1 MNLHLRA
8 PLAVFDVEATGP
20 NVCRDRI
27 VELFILK
34 LHPDGRREEHNYR
47 INPGIPIPPEVSMV
61 HGIYDEDLKDCP
73 TFNDL
78 APTIKRVLNDCDLAG
93 FNHIKFDI
101 PMLVEE
107 FLRAGIEFDVRNKKL
122 IDTQIIFHLME
133 KRTLS
138 AAYKYYC
145 DKDLVNAHS
154 AQADTIATYEVLLA
168 QLERYDGQ
176 EAEDSNGQKLGV
188 VKSSSM
194 DSLHK
199 LFNSKMVDLAGRFVY
214 NHEGVEVLNFG
225 KHRFKPVQDILKEE
239 PGFYDWMMRGEF
251 PMDTKRKLTEI
262 KLRALNR

>member
-1 MNLHLRA
+1 MKLHLRN
-8 PLAVFDVEATGP
+8 PLAIFDVEATGA

-34 LHPDGRREEHNYR
+34 VHPNGKQEEHNFR

-61 HGIYDEDLKDCP
+61 HGIYDEDLKECP
-73 TFNDL
+73 SFSEL
-78 APTIKRVLNDCDLAG
+78 APVIKRILHDCDMAG

-101 PMLVEE
+101 PMLIEE
-107 FLRAGIEFDVRNKKL
+107 FLRAGVEFDVRNKKL
-122 IDTQIIFHLME
+122 IDAQIIFHQME

-145 DKDLVNAHS
+145 DKDLINAHS
-154 AQADTIATYEVLLA
+154 AEADTKATYEVLLS
-168 QLERYDGQ
+168 QLERYDGL
-176 EAEDSNGQKLGV
+176 EVEDSSGQKVGTV
-188 VKSSSM
+188 NKDSM

-225 KHRFKPVQDILKEE
+225 KHRFRSVQVVLKEE

-251 PMDTKRKLTEI
+251 PLDTKRKLTEI
-262 KLRALNR
+262 KLRGLNR

>member
-1 MNLHLRA
+1 MNLHLRN
-8 PLAVFDVEATGP
+8 PLAIFDVEATGA

-34 LHPDGRREEHNYR
+34 VHPDGRKEEHNYR
-47 INPGIPIPPEVSMV
+47 INPGIPIPPEVSML
-61 HGIYDEDLKDCP
+61 HGIYNEDVKDCP

-78 APTIKRVLNDCDLAG
+78 AQTIKRVLNDCDLAG

-107 FLRAGIEFDVRNKKL
+107 FLRAGVEFDVSKKKL
-122 IDTQIIFHLME
+122 IDAQIIFHLME
-133 KRTLS
+133 KRTLT

-145 DKDLVNAHS
+145 EKDLENAHS
-154 AQADTIATYEVLLA
+154 AEADTMATYEVLMA

-176 EAEDSNGQKLGV
+176 EAEDSNGQKLGT
-188 VKSSSM
+188 VKSSSI

-214 NHEGVEVLNFG
+214 NQDGVEVMNFG
-225 KHRFKPVQDILKEE
+225 KHRFRPVQDVLKEE
-239 PGFYDWMMRGEF
+239 PGFYDWVMRGEF
-251 PMDTKRKLTEI
+251 PQDTKRKLTEI
-262 KLRALNR
+262 KLRALKR

>member
-34 LHPDGRREEHNYR
+34 LHPDGRKEEHNYR
-47 INPGIPIPPEVSMV
+47 INPGIPIPPEVSMI

-145 DKDLVNAHS
+145 DKELVNAHS

-188 VKSSSM
+188 VKSNSM

>member
-1 MNLHLRA
+1 MNLHLRN
-8 PLAVFDVEATGP
+8 PLAIFDVEATGA

-34 LHPDGRREEHNYR
+34 IHPDGRKEEHNYR
-47 INPGIPIPPEVSMV
+47 INPGIPIPAEVSLI
-61 HGIYDEDLKDCP
+61 HGIYDADLKDCP

-78 APTIKRVLNDCDLAG
+78 APTLKRVLNDCDLAG

-107 FLRAGIEFDVRNKKL
+107 FLRAGIDFDVRSKKL
-122 IDTQIIFHLME
+122 LDAQIIFHLME

-138 AAYKYYC
+138 AAYKFYC
-145 DKDLVNAHS
+145 GQELENAHN
-154 AQADTIATYEVLLA
+154 AQADTLATYEVLKA
-168 QLERYDGQ
+168 QLAKYDGR
-176 EAEDSNGQKLGV
+176 EVIDSNGNKMGV
-188 VKSSSM
+188 VKTSV

-214 NHEGVEVLNFG
+214 NQEGVEVMNFG
-225 KHRFKPVQDILKEE
+225 KHRFRPVLDVLKEE

-262 KLRALNR
+262 KLSALKR